1 MKNGSPPRFERYVA
15 IGDSSTEG
23 IDDPDGEGGYRGWAN
38 RLAQRIA
45 DAQGAVL
52 YANLG
57 IRGRRTREVL
67 DEQLAPALAMNPDLA
82 TVFSGSNDILR
93 VRFDAARVSDD
104 IAHMQRALATG
115 GATVVTFTLPDLTP
129 ILPIGRM
136 LAPRVRALN
145 DALRSASAKTG
156 AILVDFAA
164 HTIGSDPRL
173 WSEDRFH
180 ANPDGHVRIA
190 HALAHAIGIPGADD
204 SWMLPLPPGAARS
217 RGAQLGS
224 EIAWGCRSVASW
236 GMGAM
241 RGGGKED
248 RKPKRPRLEWV
259 HRQGEPRREGWVGR

>member
-1 MKNGSPPRFERYVA
+1 MKNGLPPRFERYVA

-23 IDDPDGEGGYRGWAN
+23 IDDPDGDGGYRGWAN

-57 IRGRRTREVL
+57 IRGRLTREIL
-67 DEQLAPALAMNPDLA
+67 DGQLAPALAMKPDLA

-93 VRFDAARVSDD
+93 VRFDARRVADD
-104 IAHMQRALATG
+104 LAHMQRSLAAV

-129 ILPIGRM
+129 ILPMARV

-145 DALRSASAKTG
+145 DALRSASASTG

-164 HTIGSDPRL
+164 HAIGSDPRL

-180 ANPDGHVRIA
+180 ANADGHVRIA
-190 HALAHAIGIPGADD
+190 NALAHAIGIPGADD
-204 SWMLPLPPGAARS
+204 SWMLPLPARGPRS
-217 RGAQLGS
+217 RGAQWGS
-224 EIAWGCRSVASW
+224 EIMWGCRSLASW
-236 GMGAM
+236 GMEAM
-241 RGGGKED
+241 RRGGKED
-248 RKPKRPRLEWV
+248 RKPKCPALEWV
-259 HRQGEPRREGWVGR
+259 HRQNEPR

>member
-1 MKNGSPPRFERYVA
+1 MRPNTSMKSDGPKGSGDRERHNASTRMPGEAREGMCHTLAASAAGRKPRPSRLTWAFGREAPARSQEEAMKHDLPRFERYVA

-57 IRGRRTREVL
+57 IRGRLTREIL
-67 DEQLAPALAMNPDLA
+67 DEQLAPALAMNPGLA
-82 TVFSGSNDILR
+82 TVFAGSNDILR
-93 VRFDAARVSDD
+93 MRFDALRVSDD
-104 IAHMQRALATG
+104 VAHMQRSLAAG

-129 ILPIGRM
+129 ILPMARV

-145 DALRSASAKTG
+145 DALRSASASTG

-164 HTIGSDPRL
+164 HAIGSDPRL

-180 ANPDGHVRIA
+180 ANTDGHVRIA
-190 HALAHAIGIPGADD
+190 NA
-204 SWMLPLPPGAARS
+204 
-217 RGAQLGS
+217 
-224 EIAWGCRSVASW
+224 
-236 GMGAM
+236 
-241 RGGGKED
+241 
-248 RKPKRPRLEWV
+248 
-259 HRQGEPRREGWVGR
+259 